1 MADRRGVTMLSR
13 RSALHGLALGLAA
26 AELPIA
32 AWAAPTR
39 GMIALVHTQAA
50 GDGGVID
57 GMIGSLKRI
66 GRERGTT
73 TRAIY
78 AADPANYQP
87 ILELLGEAGAAVV
100 LVTFDEM
107 AQPLAAVAP
116 AFPSTRFIQ
125 LYADPFVPAIANVR
139 TVEYQ
144 TYLACYL
151 AGVCGAKISRSG
163 NVGYIGGAA
172 IPSMNADVNAMIA
185 GVRSVLPAARPASAF
200 VGSFQDPVK
209 ALEIARQMY
218 QSGVDFIQAE
228 SSGSDAGIIDAANER
243 GGRLVSAGSRPEFAL
258 GPQSVAAIVLCDF
271 ALSLYVQTTQAL
283 APVWHGGHYRS
294 GLQDGVVDFVVS
306 PQFLAHGPREDVA
319 RLGAAWPLV
328 SMAKG
333 RIIAGALRVPF
344 ETRFG

>member
-1 MADRRGVTMLSR
+1 MISR
-13 RSALHGLALGLAA
+13 RRILGHLALGVAAGLAPARALAA
-26 AELPIA
+26 PG
-32 AWAAPTR
+32 R

-66 GRERGTT
+66 GRERGTV

-107 AQPLAAVAP
+107 AQPLGAVAP
-116 AFPSTRFIQ
+116 SFPATRFVQ
-125 LYADPFVPAIANVR
+125 LYADPFVPAVANIR

-151 AGVCGAKISRSG
+151 AGVCGAKVSRSG
-163 NVGYIGGAA
+163 KVGYIGGAA
-172 IPSMNADVNAMIA
+172 IPSMNADLNAVSA
-185 GVRSVLPAARPASAF
+185 GVHSVLPGARVTNAF

-218 QSGVDFIQAE
+218 QSGIDFIQSE
-228 SSGSDAGIIDAANER
+228 SSASDAGIIEAANER
-243 GGRLVSAGSRPEFAL
+243 PGRLISAGSRPQFAL
-258 GPQSVAAIVLCDF
+258 GPKSVPAIVLCDF
-271 ALSLYVQTTQAL
+271 ALSLYVQTMQAL

-294 GLQDGVVDFVVS
+294 GLQDGVVDFLPS
-306 PQFLAHGPREDVA
+306 PLFRAQGARDEVA
-319 RLGAAWPLV
+319 RFDAAWPLV
-328 SMAKG
+328 AAAKA
-333 RIIAGALRVPF
+333 RIVAGTLRVPF
-344 ETRFG
+344 QTQLG

>member
-1 MADRRGVTMLSR
+1 MTKFSR
-13 RSALHGLALGLAA
+13 RSVLQRLALGLATGSVPVTA
-26 AELPIA
+26 L
-32 AWAAPTR
+32 AAPSR

-66 GRERGTT
+66 GRERGTV

-107 AQPLAAVAP
+107 AQPLGAVAP
-116 AFPSTRFIQ
+116 AFPATRFVQ

-144 TYLACYL
+144 THLACYL
-151 AGVCGAKISRSG
+151 AGVCGAKISRTG
-163 NVGYIGGAA
+163 NVAYIGGAA
-172 IPSMNADVNAMIA
+172 IPSMNADVNAMSA
-185 GVRSVLPAARPASAF
+185 GVRSVLPGARLASAF

-218 QSGVDFIQAE
+218 QSGIDFIQAE
-228 SSGSDAGIIDAANER
+228 SSASDAGIIEAANEH

-258 GPQSVAAIVLCDF
+258 GPQSIAAIVLCDF
-271 ALSLYVQTTQAL
+271 ALSLYAQTTQAL
-283 APVWHGGHYRS
+283 APLWHGGHYRS
-294 GLQDGVVDFVVS
+294 GLQDGVVDFIAS

-328 SMAKG
+328 SMAK
-333 RIIAGALRVPF
+333 RQIIAGALRVPF
-344 ETRFG
+344 ETHLV